1 MHNRNIPLGPIRS
14 VSFDV
19 RDEYR
24 KRIEELHPWLHL
36 CRGSWKAEQIW
47 TDIYT
52 DWKPSD
58 PGAGKQRAKREHPI
72 EDDEPGPSSKKLKT
86 PAPEGPETP
95 ALEKRARPKPTMRKP
110 AAKVHKLPFLR
121 VYILTKT
128 RPDHSDV
135 SRYRVLALA
144 SHADPLLQYGY

>member
-14 VSFDV
+14 VSFNV
-19 RDEYR
+19 RNEYR
-24 KRIEELHPWLHL
+24 KRIEELHPWLRL

-72 EDDEPGPSSKKLKT
+72 EDDEPGPSLKKLKT

-95 ALEKRARPKPTMRKP
+95 ALEKRA
-110 AAKVHKLPFLR
+110 
-121 VYILTKT
+121 
-128 RPDHSDV
+128 
-135 SRYRVLALA
+135 
-144 SHADPLLQYGY
+144 